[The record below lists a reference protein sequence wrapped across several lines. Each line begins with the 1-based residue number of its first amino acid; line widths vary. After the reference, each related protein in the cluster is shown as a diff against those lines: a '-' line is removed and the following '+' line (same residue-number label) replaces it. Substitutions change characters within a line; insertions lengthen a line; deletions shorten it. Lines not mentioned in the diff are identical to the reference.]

1 MTLSLRGLQLAQA
14 LIHGMASEKV
24 EPEMQAEAL
33 ATAMA
38 VLTVARS
45 GSFSSLQLAMSAVQ
59 REYVQFCEEA
69 FSKGIVS
76 IERMR

>member
-1 MTLSLRGLQLAQA
+1 MSDQG
-14 LIHGMASEKV
+14 V
-24 EPEMQAEAL
+24 EPEVQAEAL

-45 GSFSSLQLAMSAVQ
+45 TSNASLQLCISAVE
-59 REYVQFCEEA
+59 REYRQFAEEA

-76 IERMR
+76 IERKI